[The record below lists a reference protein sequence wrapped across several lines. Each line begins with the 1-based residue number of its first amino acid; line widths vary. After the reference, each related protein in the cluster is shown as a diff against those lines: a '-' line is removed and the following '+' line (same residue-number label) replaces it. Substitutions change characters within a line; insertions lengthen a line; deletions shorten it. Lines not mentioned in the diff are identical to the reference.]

1 VTVANKSVDR
11 AALIGVAFRLE
22 WITLGWMAV
31 EAAVALASGIAAS
44 SITLLAFGLDSVI
57 ELASAG
63 VLIWRL
69 AVELRHGQDFS
80 ERAERLASRI
90 GGALLLALALYV
102 AASAAWGLWTREGAE
117 FSPVGLAVALAAIPI
132 MYVLAGRKLD
142 IADKLGSRA
151 MRTDAVESIACGWL
165 SFVVVIGLLAQL
177 FTGLWWIDAVTS
189 LGIVGFLVKEA
200 REAWRGEECCGE

>member
-1 VTVANKSVDR
+1 VTVADKSVDR

-22 WITLGWMAV
+22 WITLGWMVV
-31 EAAVALASGIAAS
+31 EAAVALAAGIAAS

-90 GGALLLALALYV
+90 GGALLFALALYV
-102 AASAAWGLWTREGAE
+102 AASAAWSLWTREGAE
-117 FSPVGLAVALAAIPI
+117 FSPVGMAVALAAIPI
-132 MYVLAGRKLD
+132 MYVLARRKLD

>member
-1 VTVANKSVDR
+1 MTVAHKSVDR

-44 SITLLAFGLDSVI
+44 SITLLAFGLDSLI

-90 GGALLLALALYV
+90 GGVLLLALALYV

>member
-90 GGALLLALALYV
+90 GGALLFALALYV
-102 AASAAWGLWTREGAE
+102 AASAAWSLWTREGAE
-117 FSPVGLAVALAAIPI
+117 FSPVGIAVALAAIPI
-132 MYVLAGRKLD
+132 MYVLARRKLD
-142 IADKLGSRA
+142 IADELGSRA